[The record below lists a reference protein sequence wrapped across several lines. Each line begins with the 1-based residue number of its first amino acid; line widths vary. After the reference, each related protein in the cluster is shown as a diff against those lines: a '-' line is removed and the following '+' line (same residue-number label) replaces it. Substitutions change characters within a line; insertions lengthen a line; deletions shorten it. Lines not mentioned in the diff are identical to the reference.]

1 MERSNHTLKEMLLK
15 QKGETI
21 RTPKDR
27 LNNALSTLKVL
38 KANKTGTTATER
50 QGITEKNALWKQ
62 ATSGG
67 RRWGDP
73 PECTRD
79 LGGEKLSE
87 LKGRD
92 LK

>member
-67 RRWGDP
+67 RRLWGP
-73 PECTRD
+73 SKMHQRP
-79 LGGEKLSE
+79 
-87 LKGRD
+87 GR
-92 LK
+92 